1 MIEHPDPE
9 TRQLEARGDLPST
22 LTLTVFFPSGSCS
35 DADVASGKAYRRAA
49 RALLMRIVR
58 EHALLRHARTA
69 GVRLRFGAPV
79 LGGKEPRARF
89 DHVVGRLDGSV
100 ARGEPG
106 RFRADFFRGV
116 DAVGTVSIAVHTRTS
131 PASVV

>member
-1 MIEHPDPE
+1 MIEHAGPDAKKSE
-9 TRQLEARGDLPST
+9 VHGDLPSM

-35 DADVASGKAYRRAA
+35 DADLASGKAHRRAA

-58 EHALLRHARTA
+58 EHALLRHARAA

-79 LGGKEPRARF
+79 LDRQEPPARF
-89 DHVVGRLDGSV
+89 DHVVGRLDGRV

-106 RFRADFFRGV
+106 RFRADFYRGE
-116 DAVGTVSIAVHTRTS
+116 DAVGTASIAVMTGTS